1 MDLGLDLLQSGV
13 VVLVDLEPIDRLQ
26 ELRRFFKFE
35 SKIILK
41 VLIRNYTL
49 AVHNKMTYIIK

>member
-26 ELRRFFKFE
+26 ELRRFFKFK

>member
-1 MDLGLDLLQSGV
+1 MNLGLDLLQSGV

-41 VLIRNYTL
+41 ALIRNYTL
-49 AVHNKMTYIIK
+49 ANNMMTVIIK